1 MVGQGRRDD
10 TADDPLAKCALI
22 ERSCCVLSA
31 LASGVRRHPQLA
43 TVSAHAPAHYAVP
56 VCAARCLVTL
66 CFLRQWASWAD
77 HRDMHVNV
85 VRAAARATP
94 RACTARAPRVGPKAR
109 TAREYPATFLK
120 TTLQMHT
127 KKITHA
133 GDGVRGMY
141 SVCVTADGNHVVTGS
156 GGSGNNTAR
165 IWLL

>member
-1 MVGQGRRDD
+1 VVGQGRRDD

-77 HRDMHVNV
+77 HRHMHVNV
-85 VRAAARATP
+85 ARAAARESA

-109 TAREYPATFLK
+109 TARDYPATFLK

-127 KKITHA
+127 
-133 GDGVRGMY
+133 
-141 SVCVTADGNHVVTGS
+141 N
-156 GGSGNNTAR
+156 
-165 IWLL
+165 